1 MNAAQRPPIKF
12 HIPTYFCHSLQPIR
26 IYCLS
31 TAVFVLGGL
40 ILLLSLPPYTVTAW
54 ANAHNNTV
62 FDMFFSTWTYLA
74 EWPMIVAA
82 LLSCFYLDRRY
93 GLASS
98 LLFGLQALLVQGI
111 KLYVNANRPF
121 MTLGDSLHK
130 VPGVEILSHNS
141 FPSGHTA
148 AAFLAMGLLSMNVRS
163 GGLQV
168 LFACMAAGIGYSR
181 MYLGQHF
188 LADVLAGASIA
199 LIFLMLYQRLLPRI
213 LRLIPGGK
221 HRS

>member
-1 MNAAQRPPIKF
+1 M
-12 HIPTYFCHSLQPIR
+12 QPIR
-26 IYCLS
+26 IYYLS
-31 TAVFVLGGL
+31 AAVFVLGGL
-40 ILLLSLPPYTVTAW
+40 VLLLALPPYTITSW
-54 ANAHNNTV
+54 ANSHYSIGM
-62 FDMFFSTWTYLA
+62 DLFFSTWTYLA

-82 LLSCFYLDRRY
+82 LLTSFYIQWKY
-93 GLASS
+93 GLSSS
-98 LLFGLQALLVQGI
+98 LLFGLQALLVHGI
-111 KLYVNANRPF
+111 KVYVNANRPF
-121 MTLGDSLHK
+121 MSMGENLHH
-130 VPGVEILSHNS
+130 VQGVELLSHNS

-163 GGLQV
+163 GWLQA

-213 LRLIPGGK
+213 LRLIPGG
-221 HRS
+221 RSIT